1 MGKSRKA
8 YKKLMRSF
16 EQLGFRQPYQ
26 LLLTSDIVLDT
37 VKLDVMN
44 LFQKTLNTKDIKP
57 MITQCCIRA
66 LYAKNKPGPDRDPNV
81 PAAIERAKTFERRR
95 CGHMMDQ
102 DPLTERE
109 CMLSVVDPKGKGEN
123 KFRYVVASNDEWLR
137 HRLRSVVPTP
147 LMYCRRSVMILEP
160 MSDASQQI
168 RDREERQKFKDG
180 IIRRP
185 LKRKIEDGEEEE
197 ASEGGDSDSEA
208 EGEGAKKEKSLRDAA
223 APDAGS
229 AAPEKKKKKKNYG
242 PKQPNPLA
250 RKKAKNEGDD
260 KKQKKSPSDQQQ
272 KPKKPSDV
280 NAESTAEGKAK
291 RKRRKKTAGG
301 AAEGGDGA
309 AGEGQGQGEAAAKE
323 E

>member
-185 LKRKIEDGEEEE
+185 LKRKREDGEEEE
-197 ASEGGDSDSEA
+197 ASEGADSDSE
-208 EGEGAKKEKSLRDAA
+208 GEDVAKKEKSTDA

-229 AAPEKKKKKKNYG
+229 AEQKEKKKKKNYG

-250 RKKAKNEGDD
+250 RKKAKKEGDG
-260 KKQKKSPSDQQQ
+260 KKKISPSDQQQ
-272 KPKKPSDV
+272 IPKKPSDV

-291 RKRRKKTAGG
+291 RKRRKKIAGG
-301 AAEGGDGA
+301 AAEGGDD
-309 AGEGQGQGEAAAKE
+309 AGEGQGQGEAAAAVAAKE

>member
-37 VKLDVMN
+37 VKLDIMN

-95 CGHMMDQ
+95 CGHLMDQ

-109 CMLSVVDPKGKGEN
+109 CMLSVVDPKGKGQN
-123 KFRYVVASNDEWLR
+123 KFRYVVATNDEWLR

-160 MSDASQQI
+160 MSEASQQI

-180 IIRRP
+180 IIRRS
-185 LKRKIEDGEEEE
+185 LKRKRKDGDEKED
-197 ASEGGDSDSEA
+197 SEGDSDSE
-208 EGEGAKKEKSLRDAA
+208 GEDGQGQEVNKEKSTDAT
-223 APDAGS
+223 GS
-229 AAPEKKKKKKNYG
+229 ADQEQKEKKKKKKNYG

-250 RKKAKNEGDD
+250 MKKAKKEDD
-260 KKQKKSPSDQQQ
+260 KKKKSPSDPQR
-272 KPKKPSDV
+272 PKKPSET
-280 NAESTAEGKAK
+280 NADSTAEGKAK
-291 RKRRKKTAGG
+291 RKRRRKTAGG
-301 AAEGGDGA
+301 AAEGGGGAGEQSTETTA
-309 AGEGQGQGEAAAKE
+309 AGVKE

>member
-95 CGHMMDQ
+95 CGHLMDQ

-180 IIRRP
+180 IIRRT
-185 LKRKIEDGEEEE
+185 LKRKREDGDEGEED
-197 ASEGGDSDSEA
+197 SEGDSDSE
-208 EGEGAKKEKSLRDAA
+208 GEEVQKEKSTDG
-223 APDAGS
+223 APDAAGS
-229 AAPEKKKKKKNYG
+229 AEQEQTQKKKKKKNYG

-250 RKKAKNEGDD
+250 LKKAKKEAD
-260 KKQKKSPSDQQQ
+260 KKKKSPSDQQ
-272 KPKKPSDV
+272 KPKKPAET

-291 RKRRKKTAGG
+291 RKRRKKTGAG
-301 AAEGGDGA
+301 AAEGGEQSA
-309 AGEGQGQGEAAAKE
+309 GQGETAAVSE

>member
-95 CGHMMDQ
+95 CGHLMDQ

-180 IIRRP
+180 IIRRT
-185 LKRKIEDGEEEE
+185 LKRKREDGDEGEED
-197 ASEGGDSDSEA
+197 SEGDSDSE
-208 EGEGAKKEKSLRDAA
+208 GEEVQKEKSTDG
-223 APDAGS
+223 APDAAGS
-229 AAPEKKKKKKNYG
+229 AEQEQTQKKKKKKNYG

-250 RKKAKNEGDD
+250 LKKAKKEDD
-260 KKQKKSPSDQQQ
+260 KKKKSPSDQQQ
-272 KPKKPSDV
+272 KPKKPAET
-280 NAESTAEGKAK
+280 NAEPTAEGKAK
-291 RKRRKKTAGG
+291 RKRRKKTGAG
-301 AAEGGDGA
+301 AAEV
-309 AGEGQGQGEAAAKE
+309 GEQSAGQGETAAVNE